1 MFNIETLENS
11 LTVTLAH
18 YDETSEKSRCVFP
31 HLEEANSFR
40 FEDLVYGTGMVKS
53 GCHDP
58 KGMMMLYGPGI
69 RQGARIGEC
78 TNLDIA
84 PTLLTLLGLP
94 VPEEMRGR
102 VLHEALEEAPAKL
115 EFESCGAVATLLTS
129 QRF

>member
-1 MFNIETLENS
+1 MFNIETVENS
-11 LTVTLAH
+11 LTVTLNH
-18 YDETSEKSRCVFP
+18 YDETSEESRCVFP
-31 HLEEANSFR
+31 HREQEFR

-69 RQGARIGEC
+69 PQGRRIGEC

-94 VPEEMRGR
+94 VPEEMKGR
-102 VLHEALEEAPAKL
+102 VLREAFDEAQANWNLKN
-115 EFESCGAVATLLTS
+115 AVVGTS
-129 QRF
+129 PLPTTPLF